1 MKTFAT
7 VAAAATLFAVPT
19 AVQAQAFVQAEAGVD
34 SVSFDGESEA
44 GFAYGVTAGYD
55 LPLSGGMFV
64 GVQGTYADSAA
75 KRCVHDVL
83 EVGDKTC
90 LEAGRDVAALVR
102 IGTTVG
108 EKGKLYIMGGYANA
122 RADVTYGGSS
132 VDDLES
138 ELGVGLGLGGHADL
152 DGVRV
157 GAGYEYALGSKYF
170 LKAEYRY
177 SNYEQGV
184 SRHSGVVGLGV
195 KF

>member
-1 MKTFAT
+1 MKTFVT
-7 VAAAATLFAVPT
+7 VAAAAALFAIPT

-55 LPLSGGMFV
+55 LPLSSGMFV
-64 GVQGTYADSAA
+64 GVQGTYSDGAA
-75 KRCVHDVL
+75 KRCLRDVY
-83 EVGDKTC
+83 EAGDKAC
-90 LEAGRDVAALVR
+90 IEAGRDVAALVR
-102 IGTTVG
+102 LGTTVG
-108 EKGKLYIMGGYANA
+108 EKGKLYVMGGYANA
-122 RADVTYGGSS
+122 RADVTYNGPS
-132 VDDLES
+132 VDDIES

-152 DGVRV
+152 DGLRV
-157 GAGYEYALGSKYF
+157 GAGYEYALGDKYF
-170 LKAEYRY
+170 VKAEYRY